1 MKKNADE
8 VGVVSTFG
16 MHSLRKTF
24 GYFYIK
30 NGGNVITLMKCT
42 IMMNQQQPLDMS
54 VGKTMMQK
62 KKEAGYTLLLQNRS
76 EVEQCQEIN

>member
-1 MKKNADE
+1 
-8 VGVVSTFG
+8 
-16 MHSLRKTF
+16 
-24 GYFYIK
+24 
-30 NGGNVITLMKCT
+30 
-42 IMMNQQQPLDMS
+42 MMNQQQPLDMS